1 MTELKVFTVEQM
13 AEMLQ
18 CTEQTVVNYIKQGKL
33 GAFLIGRDYRIT
45 EKDLYDY
52 VETNRKKVK

>member
-45 EKDLYDY
+45 EK
-52 VETNRKKVK
+52 RFI